1 MLMPKLKKYQK
12 KFLHSYAFGIYPTL
26 DLLKNRRE
34 TVLKVLLQ
42 EHSVGSDGVKEI
54 VEICKKEG
62 IHYEVNDRLIE
73 KLAIKENTYVVGVFK
88 KYTLELEKDKNHI
101 VLVEPRNMGNV
112 GTIIRTMLGF
122 GYKNLAIVGPGVD
135 VFDPKVVRSTMGA
148 LFRINFEYFETWE
161 GYIEK
166 YPNRNSYPFLLE
178 GAKEI
183 REIEFKEPI
192 SLVFGNEGKGLPGK
206 FKDIGQSVYI
216 SHNKEI
222 DSLNLS
228 VAASIGMWESVRRN
242 GGEIKN

>member
-34 TVLKVLLQ
+34 SVLKVLLQ
-42 EHSVGSDGVKEI
+42 EHSVASEGVKEI

-62 IHYEVNDRLIE
+62 IYYEVNDRLIE

-122 GYKNLAIVGPGVD
+122 GYKNLGIVEPAVD
-135 VFDPKVVRSTMGA
+135 VFDPMVIRSTMGA
-148 LFRINFEYFETWE
+148 LFKINFEYFKTWE
-161 GYIEK
+161 EYIDK
-166 YPNRNSYPFLLE
+166 YPGRNVCPFLLE

-183 REIEFKEPI
+183 REVEFKEPI
-192 SLVFGNEGKGLPGK
+192 SLVFGNEGKGLPER

-216 SHNKEI
+216 PHSKDI

-228 VAASIGMWESVRRN
+228 IAASIGMWESVRKTKR
-242 GGEIKN
+242 KD

>member
-12 KFLHSYAFGIYPTL
+12 KFSHSYTFGIYPTL
-26 DLLKNRRE
+26 DLLKNRKE
-34 TVLKVLLQ
+34 SVLKVLLQ
-42 EHSVGSDGVKEI
+42 EGSVESEGVKEI

-73 KLAIKENTYVVGVFK
+73 KLAIKENTYVVGIFK
-88 KYTLELEKDKNHI
+88 KYDLELEKEKNHI
-101 VLVEPRNMGNV
+101 VLVEPRNMGNA

-122 GYKNLAIVGPGVD
+122 GYRNLAIVEPAVD

-148 LFRINFEYFETWE
+148 LFRINFEYFQTWE
-161 GYIEK
+161 EYIEK
-166 YPNRNSYPFLLE
+166 YPSRNNYPFLLE

-192 SLVFGNEGKGLPGK
+192 SLVFGNEGKGLPDK

-216 SHNKEI
+216 EHGEDI

-228 VAASIGMWESVRRN
+228 IAAGIGMWESVRKMRN
-242 GGEIKN
+242 KD

>member
-12 KFLHSYAFGIYPTL
+12 KFSHSYAFGIYPTL
-26 DLLKNRRE
+26 DLLKNRKE
-34 TVLKVLLQ
+34 SVLKVLLQ
-42 EHSVGSDGVKEI
+42 DGSVESEGVKEI

-73 KLAIKENTYVVGVFK
+73 KLAIKENTYVVGIFK
-88 KYTLELEKDKNHI
+88 KYDLELEKEKNHI
-101 VLVEPRNMGNV
+101 VLVEPRNMGNA

-122 GYKNLAIVGPGVD
+122 GYRNLAIVEPAVD

-148 LFRINFEYFETWE
+148 LFRINFEYFQTWE
-161 GYIEK
+161 EYIEK
-166 YPNRNSYPFLLE
+166 YPSRNNYPFLLE

-192 SLVFGNEGKGLPGK
+192 SLVFGNEGKGLPDK

-216 SHNKEI
+216 EHGEDI

-228 VAASIGMWESVRRN
+228 IAAGIGMWESVRKM
-242 GGEIKN
+242 KNKD

>member
-1 MLMPKLKKYQK
+1 MPKLKKYQK
-12 KFLHSYAFGIYPTL
+12 KFSHSYAFGIYPTL
-26 DLLKNRRE
+26 DLLKNRKE
-34 TVLKVLLQ
+34 SVLKILLQ
-42 EHSVGSDGVKEI
+42 EDSVDSEGVREI

-122 GYKNLAIVGPGVD
+122 GYKNLAIVEPGVD

-166 YPNRNSYPFLLE
+166 YLNRNSYPFLLE
-178 GAKEI
+178 GSKEI

-228 VAASIGMWESVRRN
+228 VAASIGMWESVRR
-242 GGEIKN
+242 K

>member
-12 KFLHSYAFGIYPTL
+12 KFSHSYAFGIYPTL
-26 DLLKNRRE
+26 DLLKNRKE
-34 TVLKVLLQ
+34 SVLKVLLQ
-42 EHSVGSDGVKEI
+42 EGSVESEGVKEI

-73 KLAIKENTYVVGVFK
+73 KLAIKENTYVVGIFK
-88 KYTLELEKDKNHI
+88 KYDLELEKEKNHI
-101 VLVEPRNMGNV
+101 VLVEPRNMGNA

-122 GYKNLAIVGPGVD
+122 GYRNLAIVEPAVD

-148 LFRINFEYFETWE
+148 LFRINFEYFQTWE
-161 GYIEK
+161 EYIEK
-166 YPNRNSYPFLLE
+166 YPSRSNYPFLLE

-192 SLVFGNEGKGLPGK
+192 SLVFGNEGKGLPDK

-216 SHNKEI
+216 EHGEDI

-228 VAASIGMWESVRRN
+228 IAAGIGMWESVRKMRN
-242 GGEIKN
+242 KD

>member
-12 KFLHSYAFGIYPTL
+12 KFSHSYAFGIYPTL
-26 DLLKNRRE
+26 DLLKNRKE
-34 TVLKVLLQ
+34 SVLKVLLQ
-42 EHSVGSDGVKEI
+42 EDSVESKGVKEI

-62 IHYEVNDRLIE
+62 IHYEANDRLIE
-73 KLAIKENTYVVGVFK
+73 KLAIKENTYVVGIFN

-112 GTIIRTMLGF
+112 GTTIRTMLGF
-122 GYKNLAIVGPGVD
+122 GYKNLALIEPAVD

-148 LFRINFEYFETWE
+148 LFRINFEYFQSWE
-161 GYIEK
+161 EYIEK
-166 YPNRNSYPFLLE
+166 YPKRNNYPFLLE

-183 REIEFKEPI
+183 REIEFKEPM
-192 SLVFGNEGKGLPGK
+192 SLVFGNEGKGLPEK

-216 SHNKEI
+216 QHGKDI

-228 VAASIGMWESVRRN
+228 IAASIGIWESIRN
-242 GGEIKN
+242 AKAKG

>member
-12 KFLHSYAFGIYPTL
+12 KFSHSYAFGIYPTL
-26 DLLKNRRE
+26 DLLKNRKE
-34 TVLKVLLQ
+34 SVLKVLLQ
-42 EHSVGSDGVKEI
+42 EGSVEGEGVKEI

-73 KLAIKENTYVVGVFK
+73 KLAIKENTYVVGIFK
-88 KYTLELEKDKNHI
+88 KYDLELEKEKNHI
-101 VLVEPRNMGNV
+101 VLVEPRNMGNA

-122 GYKNLAIVGPGVD
+122 GYRNLAIVEPAVD

-148 LFRINFEYFETWE
+148 LFRINFEYFQTWE
-161 GYIEK
+161 EYIEK
-166 YPNRNSYPFLLE
+166 YPSRNNYPFLLE

-192 SLVFGNEGKGLPGK
+192 SLVFGNEGKGLPDK

-216 SHNKEI
+216 EHGEDI

-228 VAASIGMWESVRRN
+228 IAAGIGMWESVRKMRN
-242 GGEIKN
+242 KD

>member
-12 KFLHSYAFGIYPTL
+12 KFSHSYAFGIYPTL
-26 DLLKNRRE
+26 DLLKNRKE
-34 TVLKVLLQ
+34 SVLKVLLQ
-42 EHSVGSDGVKEI
+42 EGSVESEGVKEI

-73 KLAIKENTYVVGVFK
+73 KLAIKENTYVVGIFK
-88 KYTLELEKDKNHI
+88 KYDLELEKEKNHI
-101 VLVEPRNMGNV
+101 VLVEPRNMGNA

-122 GYKNLAIVGPGVD
+122 GYRNLAIVEPAVD

-148 LFRINFEYFETWE
+148 LFRINFEYFQTWE
-161 GYIEK
+161 EYIEK
-166 YPNRNSYPFLLE
+166 YPSRNNYPFLLE

-192 SLVFGNEGKGLPGK
+192 SLVFGNEGKGLPDK

-216 SHNKEI
+216 EHGEDI

-228 VAASIGMWESVRRN
+228 IAAGIGMWESVRKMRN
-242 GGEIKN
+242 KD

>member
-1 MLMPKLKKYQK
+1 MPKLKKYQK
-12 KFLHSYAFGIYPTL
+12 KFSHSYAFGIYPTL
-26 DLLKNRRE
+26 DLLKNRKE
-34 TVLKVLLQ
+34 SVLKVLLQ
-42 EHSVGSDGVKEI
+42 EGSVESEGVKEI

-73 KLAIKENTYVVGVFK
+73 KLAIKENTYVVGIFK
-88 KYTLELEKDKNHI
+88 KYDLELEKEKNHI
-101 VLVEPRNMGNV
+101 VLVEPRNMGNA

-122 GYKNLAIVGPGVD
+122 GYRNLAIVEPAVD

-148 LFRINFEYFETWE
+148 LFRINFEYFQTWE
-161 GYIEK
+161 EYIEK
-166 YPNRNSYPFLLE
+166 YPSRNNYPFLLE

-192 SLVFGNEGKGLPGK
+192 SLVFGNEGKGLPDK

-216 SHNKEI
+216 EHGEDI

-228 VAASIGMWESVRRN
+228 IAAGIGMWESVRKMRN
-242 GGEIKN
+242 KD

>member
-12 KFLHSYAFGIYPTL
+12 KFSHSYAFGIYPTL
-26 DLLKNRRE
+26 DLLKNRKE
-34 TVLKVLLQ
+34 SVLKVLLQ
-42 EHSVGSDGVKEI
+42 DGSVESEGVKEI

-73 KLAIKENTYVVGVFK
+73 KLAIKENTYVVGIFK
-88 KYTLELEKDKNHI
+88 KYDLELEKEKNHI
-101 VLVEPRNMGNV
+101 VLVEPRNMGNA

-122 GYKNLAIVGPGVD
+122 GYRNLAIVEPAVD

-148 LFRINFEYFETWE
+148 LFRINFEYFQTWE
-161 GYIEK
+161 EYIEK
-166 YPNRNSYPFLLE
+166 YPSRNNYPFLLE

-192 SLVFGNEGKGLPGK
+192 SLVFGNEGKGLPDK

-216 SHNKEI
+216 EHGEDI

-228 VAASIGMWESVRRN
+228 IAAGIGMWESVRKMRN
-242 GGEIKN
+242 KD

>member
-12 KFLHSYAFGIYPTL
+12 KFSHSYAFGIYPTL
-26 DLLKNRRE
+26 DLLKNRKE
-34 TVLKVLLQ
+34 SVLKVLLQ
-42 EHSVGSDGVKEI
+42 DGSVESEGVKEI

-73 KLAIKENTYVVGVFK
+73 KLAIKENTYVVGIFK
-88 KYTLELEKDKNHI
+88 KYDLELEKERNHI
-101 VLVEPRNMGNV
+101 VLVEPRNMGNA

-122 GYKNLAIVGPGVD
+122 GYRNLAIVEPAVD

-148 LFRINFEYFETWE
+148 LFRINFEYFQTWE
-161 GYIEK
+161 EYIEK
-166 YPNRNSYPFLLE
+166 YPSRNNYPFLLE

-192 SLVFGNEGKGLPGK
+192 SLVFGNEGKGLPDK

-216 SHNKEI
+216 EHGEDI

-228 VAASIGMWESVRRN
+228 IAAGIGMWESVRKMRN
-242 GGEIKN
+242 KD